1 MPFSAVLAAALQPLV
16 GGEQIQRRKHCII
29 LFVYIPCGKRKSCPM
44 LFIYIC
50 YGVFPLSIYSL
61 NRLRK
66 GGQRICLMVSVS
78 ISVGVAAIS
87 VMNICVS
94 VNRKPTPPSKKSTK
108 KNGDFTSVFWHR
120 EKSPFGQQKSPID
133 SGFSQETSFSSP
145 HSGGVGETRTLA
157 PGFSRPT
164 PLAGA
169 PRHQLEYNSI
179 GTSCQGVQL
188 NLGGGESGIRT
199 HGPLRDHWFSRPAP

>member
-1 MPFSAVLAAALQPLV
+1 MYVMGFS
-16 GGEQIQRRKHCII
+16 
-29 LFVYIPCGKRKSCPM
+29 
-44 LFIYIC
+44 
-50 YGVFPLSIYSL
+50 PLSIYSL

-94 VNRKPTPPSKKSTK
+94 VKRKVTPLSTKSTK
-108 KNGDFTSVFWHR
+108 KNGDFTSVFRHR

-133 SGFSQETSFSSP
+133 SGFSQETSILSP

-169 PRHQLEYNSI
+169 PRHQLEYYSELLYVFTKLWRRGWDSNPCAFWANGFQDRLVMTASI
-179 GTSCQGVQL
+179 
-188 NLGGGESGIRT
+188 
-199 HGPLRDHWFSRPAP
+199 PLRDFATLLFYHNQVYMSIIFLYFLNFPAYPY

>member
-1 MPFSAVLAAALQPLV
+1 MVLAAALQSLV

-29 LFVYIPCGKRKSCPM
+29 LFVYIPCGKRKFLPDAFHLCMSWG
-44 LFIYIC
+44 FS
-50 YGVFPLSIYSL
+50 PLSIYSL

-94 VNRKPTPPSKKSTK
+94 VKRKVTPLSTKSTK

-120 EKSPFGQQKSPID
+120 EKSPF
-133 SGFSQETSFSSP
+133 
-145 HSGGVGETRTLA
+145 R
-157 PGFSRPT
+157 
-164 PLAGA
+164 
-169 PRHQLEYNSI
+169 
-179 GTSCQGVQL
+179 
-188 NLGGGESGIRT
+188 
-199 HGPLRDHWFSRPAP
+199 